1 MTVQASCG
9 ETQPRGQDPGW
20 PTLSHPGSKPHLISD
35 VFLVPEQQQV
45 RHGEVEAQVKTGRV
59 VDLRIPATQ
68 EEGEDGQAEE
78 EQADNHAHSVKPIQK
93 GIRWGW
99 LRRQGTPVLTLKGL
113 GSHSGSHRCSFH
125 YKGASVTSA
134 ICMMRAKVDR

>member
-9 ETQPRGQDPGW
+9 ETQPRGHLR
-20 PTLSHPGSKPHLISD
+20 PTLSTAESKPHLIFD

-93 GIRWGW
+93 RIRWGR
-99 LRRQGTPVLTLKGL
+99 LRRQGTPVTREGPGL
-113 GSHSGSHRCSFH
+113 HPGSQSCWSH
-125 YKGASVTSA
+125 YKGASITSA